1 MNMGIVEQV
10 AEIAAMNPAAL
21 REQWEGVQSVARP
34 ASFGPD
40 LIARQLAYSLQEK
53 ASGGLPGN
61 IAREIRRAVAEL
73 AATSVSPDRPAPL
86 RPGTRLS
93 REWHGRTHHVHVVE
107 GGFDY
112 RDERYRSLTAIAR
125 QITGARWSGPRFFG
139 LAGRGG
145 A

>member
-1 MNMGIVEQV
+1 MGIAKQV

-21 REQWEGVQSVARP
+21 REHWERVQGIPRP
-34 ASFGPD
+34 TSFGPD
-40 LIARQLAYSLQEK
+40 LIARAMAYSLQEK
-53 ASGGLPGN
+53 AAGGLAGN
-61 IAREIRRAVAEL
+61 IAREIKRGIAEL
-73 AATSVSPDRPAPL
+73 GATSVLPNRPPPL